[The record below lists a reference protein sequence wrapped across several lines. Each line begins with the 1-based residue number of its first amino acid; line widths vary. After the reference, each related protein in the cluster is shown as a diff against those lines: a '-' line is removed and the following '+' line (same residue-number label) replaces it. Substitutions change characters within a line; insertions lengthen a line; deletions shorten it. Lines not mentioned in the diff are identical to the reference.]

1 MKPRDLIWGAL
12 LAALSFMIPV
22 YFGGILTIPIPPFTA
37 TLASHVPVM
46 ISMLLGPWVAVL
58 VGLGS
63 AFGFLLKLGP
73 VIAARA
79 AMHAIFGLVGA
90 LLIRRGRPFWEAL
103 AVTAP
108 IHAGL
113 EALIVLPFGFTL
125 AKAGAVVFV
134 GTFMHHI
141 VDSVIAVTVA
151 RLVGLTSKGKIA
163 ARVAHV

>member
-1 MKPRDLIWGAL
+1 MKSRELIWGAL

-22 YFGGILTIPIPPFTA
+22 YFGGLLTVPIPPFTA

-46 ISMLLGPWVAVL
+46 ISMLLGPWVAIM

-90 LLIRRGRPFWEAL
+90 MMIRRGRTFAEAL

-125 AKAGAVVFV
+125 VKAGSVVFV
-134 GTFMHHI
+134 GTFLHHI
-141 VDSVIAVTVA
+141 ADSLISLTVA
-151 RLVGLTSKGKIA
+151 RIVGLTGKKKMLRTA
-163 ARVAHV
+163 